1 MHVILLAAGAL
12 MAVAGAAMVHYA
24 TPVEDVAGTAWV
36 ISGIVVLVGGIIV
49 AALAAAVR
57 SLARIA
63 ERLEIQP
70 LPLPPTAAVG
80 REDPAPRAVR
90 QPVVAAGPSLLGW
103 LGRSPAPVAASPAST
118 PTMRAAPEIAPPV
131 DLGPLTQIP
140 DAPRAPTPAVPQPAR
155 PVPRSAAAPA
165 APAEPAVYRSGVIDG
180 MAYSLFM
187 DGSIAAELPQG
198 RVKFASVDE
207 LQKYLLGKG

>member
-1 MHVILLAAGAL
+1 MHVILLVAGGLMAAAGA
-12 MAVAGAAMVHYA
+12 VMVHYA
-24 TPVEDVAGTAWV
+24 TPVEDVAGAAWV
-36 ISGIVVLVGGIIV
+36 ISGVVVVVGGVIVVV
-49 AALAAAVR
+49 LAAAVR
-57 SLARIA
+57 SLNRIA

-90 QPVVAAGPSLLGW
+90 PPVAAAGPSLLGW
-103 LGRSPAPVAASPAST
+103 LGRTPAPAPVSQTST
-118 PTMRAAPEIAPPV
+118 LRAAPEVAPPV

-140 DAPRAPTPAVPQPAR
+140 EGLRAPASPTPPVR
-155 PVPRSAAAPA
+155 PVPRSVAAPA